1 MAEQTTTVDEQTTPT
16 TTTTTVDEQTTPTNT
31 TNVDVQI
38 PTTSPLDEQ
47 LAQKREQLTQA
58 QITQTNA
65 YSEYL
70 KVMKAKT
77 IVDEKDTDKVAKL
90 DKLMF
95 EYFTTYQHALEDSQK
110 LQVELSDL
118 ESQKYLQ
125 ELLA

>member
-1 MAEQTTTVDEQTTPT
+1 MAEET
-16 TTTTTVDEQTTPTNT
+16 TTTTT
-31 TNVDVQI
+31 
-38 PTTSPLDEQ
+38 SLDEQ
-47 LAQKREQLTQA
+47 LSQKREQLTQA

-95 EYFTTYQHALEDSQK
+95 EYFTTYQHALEDAQK

-118 ESQKYLQ
+118 ESQKYLA

>member
-1 MAEQTTTVDEQTTPT
+1 MTEQTTNTTTTSQDEQTPT
-16 TTTTTVDEQTTPTNT
+16 VST
-31 TNVDVQI
+31 I
-38 PTTSPLDEQ
+38 DEQ
-47 LAQKREQLTQA
+47 LSQKREQLTQA

-65 YSEYL
+65 YSEFT

-77 IVDEKDTDKVAKL
+77 IVDEKETDKVAKL

-95 EYFTTYQHALEDSQK
+95 EQFVTYQNALQQAQK

-118 ESQKYLQ
+118 ESQQYLD

>member
-1 MAEQTTTVDEQTTPT
+1 MAEENTTTQTDEQT
-16 TTTTTVDEQTTPTNT
+16 TTTTTTPNEQSK
-31 TNVDVQI
+31 I
-38 PTTSPLDEQ
+38 SPLDEKLQEMRGQ
-47 LAQKREQLTQA
+47 LSEA

-65 YSEYL
+65 YSDYL

-77 IVDEKDTDKVAKL
+77 VVDAKDTETVAKL

-95 EYFTTYQHALEDSQK
+95 EHFITYQHALEEAQK

-118 ESQKYLQ
+118 ESQKYLE